1 MKAATIIRNTA
12 KEFYSGKNI
21 YLYNDRLKSGDA
33 NCRNI
38 KVRVS
43 RVGTPSV
50 DFFREC
56 LSRLRA
62 VGYTARMNPLE
73 FRIWVKQG

>member
-12 KEFYSGKNI
+12 KEFYSGKHF
-21 YLYNDRLKSGDA
+21 YLYNDRLKSGD
-33 NCRNI
+33 RNI
-38 KVRVS
+38 KVHVS
-43 RVGTPSV
+43 LVGTPSV

-56 LSRLRA
+56 LTRLRA
-62 VGYTARMNPLE
+62 AGFIARMNFLE